1 MFQGKWLILSMNS
14 IVETQLSFLNG
25 LQFDG

>member
-14 IVETQLSFLNG
+14 IVETQLNFLNG